1 MSKQPM
7 DRLGQLQRAVVE
19 IVWELGEAT
28 VRQVWERFCAEQ
40 KEVSYT
46 TILAAMQR
54 LEKSGWLRHR
64 AEGKSNIYLPTRT
77 REQAGASSVRTFVQ
91 GMFDGNALLMFR
103 HLVEEGELSDKELQE
118 LQRLIEEKRKGRKK

>member
-1 MSKQPM
+1 MSRQPM
-7 DRLGQLQRAVVE
+7 DRLGKLQRAVVE
-19 IVWELGEAT
+19 TVWEMGEAT
-28 VRQVWERFCAEQ
+28 VRQVWERLCPE

-64 AEGKSNIYLPTRT
+64 AEGKTNIYRPTRT
-77 REQAGASSVRTFVQ
+77 REQAGASSIRTFVQ
-91 GMFDGNALLMFR
+91 GMFGGSALLMFR

-118 LQRLIEEKRKGRKK
+118 LQRLIDKKRKERPK

>member
-7 DRLGQLQRAVVE
+7 DRLGKLQRAVVE
-19 IVWELGEAT
+19 VVWELGEAT
-28 VRQVWERFCAEQ
+28 VRQVWERLSPE

-64 AEGKSNIYLPTRT
+64 AEGKSNVYRPTRT

-91 GMFDGNALLMFR
+91 GMFGGNALLMFR
-103 HLVEEGELSDKELQE
+103 HLVEEGELSDQELQE
-118 LQRLIEEKRKGRKK
+118 LQRLIDKKRKERKR

>member
-1 MSKQPM
+1 M
-7 DRLGQLQRAVVE
+7 DQLGKLQRAVVE
-19 IVWELGEAT
+19 LVWELGEAT
-28 VRQVWERFCAEQ
+28 VRQVWERLYPG

-64 AEGKSNIYLPTRT
+64 AEGKSNVYVPTRT

-91 GMFDGNALLMFR
+91 RMFDGNALLMFR
-103 HLVEEGELSDKELQE
+103 HLVEEGELSDEELQE
-118 LQRLIEEKRKGRKK
+118 LQRLISKKRKERQR